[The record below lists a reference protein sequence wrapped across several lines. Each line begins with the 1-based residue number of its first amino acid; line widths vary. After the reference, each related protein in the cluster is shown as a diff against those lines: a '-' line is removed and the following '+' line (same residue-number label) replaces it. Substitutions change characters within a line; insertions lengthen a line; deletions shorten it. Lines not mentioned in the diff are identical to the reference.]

1 MDDLRSRR
9 EFVGQWVVGIA
20 VLVEDDAS
28 WNSTCQ
34 SFRHTCSGAGV
45 ASAPASGRSEVERNE
60 ALTNVAIWPF
70 GRRFSRRSHNLGP
83 QCA

>member
-1 MDDLRSRR
+1 MDDLRARR

-28 WNSTCQ
+28 WNSTLQ

-45 ASAPASGRSEVERNE
+45 ASAPGSGRTEVEGNE
-60 ALTNVAIWPF
+60 ALTNVALRP
-70 GRRFSRRSHNLGP
+70 L
-83 QCA
+83 